1 MNADNILIS
10 LIKGNKT
17 PSVHY
22 IFFDAER
29 VIHRFKGGLADI
41 KNKEQ
46 VSDQTSYAAFS
57 VTKTFTALAVLQ
69 LAENKK
75 INLDES
81 IKKYLPKFTYG
92 AEISVRNLL
101 NHTAGIPNPNPLS
114 WIHLEE
120 EHTSF
125 DNKLFFDSIFIK
137 HNKTKSKPNE
147 KFNYSNLGYVLLGQ
161 LIEKISGQTYEN
173 YIRNHILKPIDI
185 PPAKLDFEIHEGTKL
200 AKGYQKRLSF
210 MNLLLGFFI
219 DKSKFMAKAEGK
231 WKPFRKNYVNGS
243 SYGGLMGTPD
253 AFVKYLQELL
263 KPNCALLS
271 AEFKKMLFTEKR
283 TNDDKATG
291 MCCSWFTG
299 MLNQEPYF
307 THAGGGG
314 GYYCEVRIYTEIG
327 MGSVIMFNRSGMR
340 DERFLDKLD
349 SFFIENK
356 K

>member
-1 MNADNILIS
+1 MNSDNILIS
-10 LIKGNKT
+10 LIKRNKT
-17 PSVHY
+17 PAVHY
-22 IFFDAER
+22 ISFDAER
-29 VIHRFKGGLADI
+29 VIHKFNGGLADT
-41 KNKEQ
+41 KNKKQ
-46 VSDQTSYAAFS
+46 VSVQTSFAAFS

-81 IKKYLPKFTYG
+81 VKKYLSNFPYG
-92 AEISVRNLL
+92 ADITIRQLL

-120 EHTSF
+120 EHATF
-125 DNKLFFDSIFIK
+125 DSELFFDGIFNQ
-137 HNKTKSKPNE
+137 HNNTRSKPNE
-147 KFNYSNLGYVLLGQ
+147 KFRYSNLGYVLLGQ
-161 LIEKISGQTYEN
+161 LIEEVSGQTYEN
-173 YIRNHILKPIDI
+173 YIRDHILKPLDI

-200 AKGYQKRLSF
+200 AKGYQKRTSI
-210 MNLLLGFFI
+210 MNLILGFFM

-231 WKPFRKNYVNGS
+231 WKPFRKNYVNGT
-243 SYGGLMGTPD
+243 SYGGLLGTPD

-263 KPNCALLS
+263 RPNCVLLS
-271 AEFKKMLFTEKR
+271 DESKKILFTENR
-283 TNDDKATG
+283 TNDDKTTG

-299 MLNQEPYF
+299 TLNQERYF

-314 GYYCEVRIYTEIG
+314 GYYCEVRIYPEIS

-349 SFFIENK
+349 AYFIKNK
-356 K
+356 T